1 MLFVGSECA
10 CAGGMYVKKERERER
25 ERERKRTCTWVREI
39 EKPNENALALC

>member
-25 ERERKRTCTWVREI
+25 EKENVHMGQRDREAK
-39 EKPNENALALC
+39 

>member
-25 ERERKRTCTWVREI
+25 ERERKRTCTCVREI

>member
-25 ERERKRTCTWVREI
+25 EREK
-39 EKPNENALALC
+39 ENVHMG

>member
-10 CAGGMYVKKERERER
+10 CAGGMCVKKERVR

-39 EKPNENALALC
+39 EKPNENALALG